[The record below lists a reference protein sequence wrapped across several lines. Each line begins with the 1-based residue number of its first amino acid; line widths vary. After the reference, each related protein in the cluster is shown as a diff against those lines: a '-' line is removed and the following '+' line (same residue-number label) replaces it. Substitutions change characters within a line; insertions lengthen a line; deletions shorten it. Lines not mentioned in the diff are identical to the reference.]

1 MTKKTKQPLVVD
13 LFCGPGGLSL
23 GFSRAG
29 FEIFL
34 ANDNDLSSVL
44 TYRKNHPSLA
54 KEKIVHSDIDDFI
67 DKQADA
73 LRKTNISVVVGGP
86 PCQGF
91 SMANRQ
97 RLLNDPRNV
106 LFKKFIHAIA
116 ITKPKIILMEN
127 VKGMLPVAPVV
138 VDAFNAIGYVADYI
152 VLNAK
157 DYGIPQNR
165 ERLIYIGVRKD
176 ALPNPRQQL
185 QQLFSDIE
193 RAKTAATVPIKDAL
207 WGLRRLSARQKK
219 GDTSIESADSGFFED
234 QIFAR
239 SPANKYI
246 TAINRGKSPKRTY
259 NHKAR
264 YNNPRDLEIYKL
276 LPQGGRSDH
285 QSIAHIM
292 PYKTRSHIFKDKYFK
307 LDPNKVSKTITS
319 HMKFDCNMYIH
330 PYEVRGLTPRE
341 AARIQS
347 FPDDYIFEGPYS
359 QWYNQI
365 GNAVPP
371 LLSEVIAKTLM
382 KRLV

>member
-44 TYRKNHPSLA
+44 TYRKNHPLA
-54 KEKIVHSDIDDFI
+54 SAEKIIHSDIDDFI
-67 DKQADA
+67 DKHTDI

-106 LFKKFIHAIA
+106 LFKKFINAIE

-127 VKGMLPVAPVV
+127 VKGMLSVAPVV
-138 VDAFNAIGYVADYI
+138 VDAFNAIGYTADYV

-165 ERLIYIGVRKD
+165 ERLIYIGIKKD
-176 ALPNPRQQL
+176 ELPNPRQQL
-185 QQLFSDIE
+185 RQLFVDIE
-193 RAKTAATVPIKDAL
+193 RAKTATVVPLKDAL
-207 WGLRRLSARQKK
+207 WGLRRLSARQEK
-219 GDTSIESADSGFFED
+219 GNTSIEAADSGFFKD
-234 QIFAR
+234 KIFSR
-239 SPANKYI
+239 SPPNKYI
-246 TAINRGKSPKRTY
+246 ARINHGTLPLYTY

-276 LPQGGRSDH
+276 LPPGGKSDH

-292 PYKTRSHIFKDKYFK
+292 PYKSRSHIFKDKYFK
-307 LDPNKVSKTITS
+307 LDPNKVCKTITS

-330 PYEVRGLTPRE
+330 PYEARGLTPRE
-341 AARIQS
+341 AARVQS

-371 LLSEVIAKTLM
+371 LLSELIAKKLM
-382 KRLV
+382 ERLV